1 MKKSLLSLCLL
12 LVMSAC
18 GDTTPSETRDTLR
31 IGIKSE
37 PVTLHPY
44 ESNDSATANI
54 SAQIFENLISKDVDG
69 KLIPELAVSWKFN
82 SPTNLY
88 MELRSNV
95 YFQNGEL
102 LTPEDIKFSIETMT
116 QTPGIQHIVSP
127 VKDVAILSPNS
138 FQINLK
144 TPFAPILAHLSHPAM
159 VILNKK
165 AVLASGESVDQ
176 EPVGTGPYQ
185 LKEWNRGNNLSLT
198 KNTNYWGKEALTP
211 NLFFIVIPEN
221 SSRTI
226 ALETGDIDMALGI
239 PAVDRDRILENSE
252 LKLIEREL
260 PSIEYL
266 GFNQGEGKNPLW
278 KDKRIREAAALAVD
292 VPGIINSVFFGAA
305 TPSGALTHKSMIGH
319 YDGLTARKQDL
330 ERAKDLIKEANILDK
345 DNKVIFWA
353 IEGERQKILEVVQ
366 ANFKEIGLN
375 VEIQILEWARFL
387 DGIGKGEHDGLLLG
401 WSDGTG
407 DSDYTLFNMMHSS
420 TKGPGGNRSFYG
432 NPELDKYLESAR
444 SELDPA
450 KRAEYYKLAQEFIY
464 NNVTIIP
471 LLHKQSHV
479 GLNKNVE
486 GFQLMSTDDLVLSST
501 YFK

>member
-1 MKKSLLSLCLL
+1 MKKSLFSLCCFLL
-12 LVMSAC
+12 MNAC
-18 GDTTPSETRDTLR
+18 GGTTSTETKDTLK
-31 IGIKSE
+31 IGLKSE

-44 ESNDSATANI
+44 ESNDSATANM
-54 SAQIFENLISKDVDG
+54 AGQIFENLITKDVNG
-69 KLIPELAVSWKFN
+69 KLTPELAVSWKFLT
-82 SPTNLY
+82 PTNLH

-127 VKDVAILSPNS
+127 VKDVEILSSNS

-144 TPFAPILAHLSHPAM
+144 TPFVPILAHLSHPAM

-165 AVLASGESVDQ
+165 AVLESGENVDQ
-176 EPVGTGPYQ
+176 EPIGTGPYQ
-185 LKEWNRGNNLSLT
+185 LKEWNRGNNLSFT
-198 KNTNYWGKEALTP
+198 KNTNYWGKEALIP
-211 NLFFIVIPEN
+211 NLLFIIIPEA

-226 ALETGDIDMALGI
+226 ALETGDIDIALGV
-239 PAVDRDRILENSE
+239 PAVDRERVLENPD
-252 LKLIEREL
+252 LKLVEREL
-260 PSIEYL
+260 PSIEYF
-266 GFNQGEGKNPLW
+266 GMNQGEGKNPLW
-278 KDKRIREAAALAVD
+278 QDKRIREAAALAID
-292 VPGIINSVFFGAA
+292 VPGIISSVFFGAA
-305 TPSGALTHKSMIGH
+305 TPSGALTHKSMISH
-319 YDGLTARKQDL
+319 YDGLAPRKQDI
-330 ERAKDLIKEANILDK
+330 ERAKALIKEANISEE
-345 DNKVIFWA
+345 DNKIIVWA
-353 IEGERQKILEVVQ
+353 IEGERQKILEVIQ

-387 DGIGKGEHDGLLLG
+387 DGIGKGEHDALLLG

-407 DSDYTLFNMMHSS
+407 DSDYTVYNMMHSS

-432 NPELDKYLESAR
+432 NPELDQYLESAR

-471 LLHKQSHV
+471 LLHKQAHV
-479 GLNKNVE
+479 GLNKNIE
-486 GFQLMSTDDLVLSST
+486 GFQLMSTDDLVLSTT